1 MYLLSWFKIRIMIK
15 FIYILLIFPII
26 FSCGE
31 DLKPDPTGEVLD
43 NLKKEESTEELSEKK
58 EIKTITWDQA
68 KEYGELKEDAFL
80 KHELFN
86 EPDKTK
92 IDTNSI
98 GIVHTYYYKKKLDTG
113 SEKRDWY
120 FSFTKGNCFSHGWAM
135 NTFK

>member
-1 MYLLSWFKIRIMIK
+1 MRK
-15 FIYILLIFPII
+15 FIYTLFVLPLI

-31 DLKPDPTGEVLD
+31 DLKPDPSVDIKD
-43 NLKKEESTEELSEKK
+43 NLKKDNSIEELSETK

-68 KEYGELKEDAFL
+68 KEYGELKEDVFL

-113 SEKRDWY
+113 SEKRDWF

-135 NTFK
+135 KAFK